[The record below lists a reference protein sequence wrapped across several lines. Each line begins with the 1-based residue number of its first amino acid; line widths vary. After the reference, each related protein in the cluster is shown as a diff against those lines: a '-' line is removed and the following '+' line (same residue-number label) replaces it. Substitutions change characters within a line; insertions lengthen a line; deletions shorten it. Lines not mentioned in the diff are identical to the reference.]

1 MLGNRYLNFI
11 EKNKSGK
18 HNSASK
24 ADIDFYNKVIKDF
37 NFKKN
42 TRGKN
47 FDVKKWAD
55 DFGGLS
61 SDVVDFLSNVQDGDD
76 ILEGLANTMGKTT
89 KAISSSGE
97 EIQLTG
103 NKFKDFF
110 TKTKSSFGTFG
121 KVVGNGLKG
130 FGKSLLGTG
139 LNMLINGAIG
149 AVIEGAINAWQR
161 YSNVQENAIAKSN
174 EAVSKLQTNQNKIKS
189 AEEALSHIKENTV
202 IDSSGN
208 EITRFEQLS
217 QGVNSLKEMNN
228 WVDAGIEQT
237 KFILRGL
244 IK

>member
-1 MLGNRYLNFI
+1 MLG
-11 EKNKSGK
+11 
-18 HNSASK
+18 SK
-24 ADIDFYNKVIKDF
+24 LLDLSLDYNKKKDF
-37 NFKKN
+37 TKIEGKDLKDAKDVVKSYENSKKKF
-42 TRGKN
+42 GDD
-47 FDVKKWAD
+47 FDVSKWAESWKN
-55 DFGGLS
+55 LS
-61 SDVVDFLSNVQDGDD
+61 DEQIQVFDNLEVGDD
-76 ILEGLANTMGKTT
+76 ILEKFLNSMGQTT
-89 KAISSSGE
+89 E
-97 EIQLTG
+97 E
-103 NKFKDFF
+103 
-110 TKTKSSFGTFG
+110 TKSFGAIL
-121 KVVGNGLKG
+121 KDSVVGGLKG
-130 FGKSLLGTG
+130 IGKSLLGTG

-149 AVIEGAINAWQR
+149 AVIAGAINAWQR